1 MYREKIKELKAWKLN
16 PDKKPLIVQ
25 GARQVGKTWL
35 IREFG
40 TTEFRQMVYINFEH
54 SIELQ
59 NLFLQDLY
67 IPRIISALEAF
78 TSQKITPED
87 TLIVFD
93 EIQSAPKG
101 LTSLKY
107 FCENAP
113 EYHVV
118 ASDSLLGMNL
128 HNKVSFPVGKVDFL
142 YLYPMNF
149 YEFLLAL
156 GETGLAKILNEKQ
169 WNILSLFSSKFKEYL
184 RYYFYVGGMPEVVA
198 KFAETRDWRRVR
210 EIQNNIL
217 TTYESDFSKHAP
229 TQEIPR
235 INMVWQSIPAQLGK
249 ENKKFIYGALREG
262 ARAKDFELAIQWLVD
277 SGLLIK
283 THRIS
288 KPSIPLIAYQDIFT
302 FKLYFNDVG
311 LLAAK
316 SNLDVKTIISG
327 SEIFTE
333 FKGSL
338 TEQFVIQQLTKR
350 KNMPVFYWT
359 NDRSTA
365 EVDFVL
371 QHEGEIIPIE
381 VKASENLKAKSFKL
395 FCEKYKPDIAIR
407 TSLSDYRKES
417 WLTNVPLYI
426 IGDYLLPTI
435 SSQPQPSPQPAFP
448 PSTNES

>member
-1 MYREKIKELKAWKLN
+1 MYREQINSLKKWKLSKN
-16 PDKKPLIVQ
+16 RKPLIVQ

-35 IREFG
+35 IQEFG
-40 TTEFRQMVYINFEH
+40 ETEYRQMVYVNFEH
-54 SIELQ
+54 AVELQ
-59 NLFLQDLY
+59 DMFLQDLQTR
-67 IPRIISALEAF
+67 RIISALEVFALK
-78 TSQKITPED
+78 KITPDD

-113 EYHVV
+113 EYHII

-128 HNKVSFPVGKVDFL
+128 HNKVSFPVGKVEFL

-149 YEFLLAL
+149 YEFLLAV
-156 GETGLAKILNEKQ
+156 GESGLAGILENKQ
-169 WNILSLFSSKFKEYL
+169 WDVLNIFSGKFKEYL

-198 KFAETRDWRRVR
+198 EFAETRDWQRVR

-217 TTYESDFSKHAP
+217 NTYESDFSKHAP
-229 TQEIPR
+229 KDEVPR
-235 INMVWQSIPAQLGK
+235 INMVWQSIPTQLGK
-249 ENKKFIYGALREG
+249 ENKKFIYGVLREG
-262 ARAKDFELAIQWLVD
+262 ARAKDFEMAIQWLVD
-277 SGLLIK
+277 SGLLLK

-288 KPSIPLIAYQDIFT
+288 KPAMPLIAYHDIFT

-316 SNLDVKTIISG
+316 SDLDAKTIIGG

-333 FKGSL
+333 FKGAL

-350 KNMPVFYWT
+350 KNTPVFYWT

-371 QHEGEIIPIE
+371 QHNGEIIPIE
-381 VKASENLKAKSFKL
+381 VKASENLRAKSFKL
-395 FCEKYKPDIAIR
+395 FCEKYNATTAIR
-407 TSLSDYRKES
+407 TSLSNYHKES
-417 WLTNVPLYI
+417 WLTNVPLYM
-426 IGDYLLPTI
+426 IGNYFFNDL
-435 SSQPQPSPQPAFP
+435 
-448 PSTNES
+448 